1 MKLGLAQ
8 ILKHMQQLES
18 YFCKSDCWRM
28 ENERT
33 FLCRLAG
40 FLLGFNFCFVL
51 QWQCNNG
58 KIKLLKID

>member
-1 MKLGLAQ
+1 
-8 ILKHMQQLES
+8 MQQLES

-28 ENERT
+28 EDEKMV
-33 FLCRLAG
+33 LCRLAG
-40 FLLGFNFCFVL
+40 FYWVLIFCFVL